1 MSRTASRP
9 SARYGGALVLA
20 FVVLL
25 MSFAAPASAAM
36 TAAGF
41 EDCLLEEVNASRA
54 AEGAGPLAM
63 ATDLIEL
70 VREHS
75 VRMSETGF
83 RHMTDAER
91 APILP
96 DGTTTWAE
104 NIAWTSVDDLADCTN
119 IHELF
124 MNSPGHRANILNSS
138 MTFFAP
144 GVFIDSTGTW
154 VTELF
159 FASSDYTP
167 AGEGIFWDDDA
178 SIFEA
183 DIEKLYT
190 AGITKGC
197 ADGKFCPD
205 AGVTRGQMAAFLV
218 RALGLPEAPSAGFT
232 DTSGT
237 VFAADIDSLAAAG
250 ITTGCSATK
259 FCPESLVTRAQM
271 AAFLSRGLALPAA
284 APAGFTDTVGNLFEF
299 DIDRLAGAGIT
310 TGCGGTKYCPDQAVT
325 RGQMAAFLVRA
336 LGL

>member
-1 MSRTASRP
+1 
-9 SARYGGALVLA
+9 
-20 FVVLL
+20 
-25 MSFAAPASAAM
+25 M
-36 TAAGF
+36 TEADF

-70 VREHS
+70 VRDHS
-75 VRMSETGF
+75 LRMSESGF
-83 RHMTDAER
+83 RHMTAEER

-104 NIAWTSVDDLADCTN
+104 NIAWTSVDDLDDCRT

-138 MTFFAP
+138 VTFFAP

-159 FASSDYTP
+159 FAAPSYAP
-167 AGEGIFWDDDA
+167 AGEGIFWDDDS
-178 SIFEA
+178 SIFQA
-183 DIEKLYT
+183 DIEKLYA

-197 ADGKFCPD
+197 ADGRFCPD
-205 AGVTRGQMAAFLV
+205 DGVTRAQMAAFLV
-218 RALGLPEAPSAGFT
+218 RALSLPTAPPAGFT
-232 DTSGT
+232 DTVGSI
-237 VFAADIDSLAAAG
+237 FAADIDALAAAG
-250 ITTGCSATK
+250 ITTGCSATR
-259 FCPESLVTRAQM
+259 FCPNDLVTRAQM

-284 APAGFTDTVGNLFEF
+284 APAGFTDTVGNLFEY